1 MHSKLQQVFP
11 SATNHSRVQQL
22 VHIHYKRFY
31 LVEYAPLILTYALL
45 FMYLYFSVRK
55 YEDLFL
61 GPNPKV
67 GGL

>member
-1 MHSKLQQVFP
+1 M
-11 SATNHSRVQQL
+11 
-22 VHIHYKRFY
+22 HIHYKRFY